1 MRMERQRETTGK
13 VKKEVE
19 SSLKKEE
26 RKDKKYWGISGIK
39 MRSIAYTPYLA
50 VFIVEVSL
58 RTLNS
63 FREF

>member
-26 RKDKKYWGISGIK
+26 RKDKKY
-39 MRSIAYTPYLA
+39 
-50 VFIVEVSL
+50 
-58 RTLNS
+58 
-63 FREF
+63 